1 MATEA
6 KTGKERFGNNFE
18 SEVLFQS
25 NSVFLIERLETN
37 TRGKPIIYTM
47 EVTEYGIARSGGRVR
62 TQERHGTMQPVQKVQ
77 KRDRNLPEVLGMDS
91 QTEASGACPDFE
103 PDEQKVKEQEA
114 WKKEVRKM
122 TDEMVARAKNR
133 QPEKMD

>member
-1 MATEA
+1 MVSHDLVDGFVPKNDMAQCNLCR
-6 KTGKERFGNNFE
+6 KFKKETITCQKYGE
-18 SEVLFQS
+18 WIPKQ
-25 NSVFLIERLETN
+25 
-37 TRGKPIIYTM
+37 KP
-47 EVTEYGIARSGGRVR
+47 V
-62 TQERHGTMQPVQKVQ
+62 
-77 KRDRNLPEVLGMDS
+77 
-91 QTEASGACPDFE
+91 GACPDFE